1 MVKKKKIIVRYM
13 CPIFCL
19 EKIVTP
25 VFVLLHDL
33 NSQVPPH
40 QSREGKKNIAYS
52 YSYSFSVISLKAAA
66 VINRK

>member
-1 MVKKKKIIVRYM
+1 M

-25 VFVLLHDL
+25 VYVLLARL
-33 NSQVPPH
+33 KFTSTTT
-40 QSREGKKNIAYS
+40 SKRRGKKKLFTL

-66 VINRK
+66 VINGK